1 MMAIVMHKEHNM
13 QTPLPHPPN
22 TEGPFLPRMNDRG
35 ILARFGDCTEMSM
48 LEARQAIAH
57 MRNREV

>member
-1 MMAIVMHKEHNM
+1 M